1 MGNDLIWKI
10 AVGVFLGMAAWT
22 HRADLGT
29 IALQVALYAVGFF
42 VVAYVVVWC
51 YQSVAEPI
59 KATLKER
66 KINQLVNELL
76 SLNLI
81 DAHHEGALRLG
92 LINEIFDNDYMNLVA
107 NLNNFKRDLRNDE
120 EGSYFKNEIQKIVAE
135 IVENFKQSTRHITAI
150 N

>member
-1 MGNDLIWKI
+1 
-10 AVGVFLGMAAWT
+10 
-22 HRADLGT
+22 
-29 IALQVALYAVGFF
+29 
-42 VVAYVVVWC
+42 
-51 YQSVAEPI
+51 
-59 KATLKER
+59 LKER

-135 IVENFKQSTRHITAI
+135 IVENFKQSTRNITAI

>member
-29 IALQVALYAVGFF
+29 IAFQVALYAVGFF

-135 IVENFKQSTRHITAI
+135 IVENFKQSTRNITAI

>member
-29 IALQVALYAVGFF
+29 MALYAVGFF
-42 VVAYVVVWC
+42 IVAFVGVWC
-51 YQSVAEPI
+51 YQSLAEPI

-66 KINQLVNELL
+66 KINQLVSELL
-76 SLNLI
+76 KHNLI
-81 DAHHEGALRLG
+81 DVHHDGALRLG
-92 LINEIFDNDYMNLVA
+92 LISAIFDEDYMNLVA
-107 NLNNFKRDLRNDE
+107 NLNNYRRDLRNGE
-120 EGSYFKNEIQKIVAE
+120 EGNYFKNQIHKIVVE
-135 IVENFKQSTRHITAI
+135 VVENFKQSTRHTASI